1 MATDFTKLMPYEILR
16 YEFDGE
22 PQSFLFQLRVN
33 MVWDKVAFY
42 RLTQAMY
49 QVAEDFETSDN
60 LPKWIAQCFW
70 YVEDFTKT
78 WTTHENFP
86 APEEDYHTYALETLN
101 TLSYYLFVGEK
112 VEIDFDGLK

>member
-1 MATDFTKLMPYEILR
+1 MATDFTKLTPYEILR
-16 YEFDGE
+16 FEFDGE

-60 LPKWIAQCFW
+60 LPKWIAQGFW

-86 APEEDYHTYALETLN
+86 APEEEYHTNALETLN
-101 TLSYYLFVGEK
+101 NLSYYLFIGEQ
-112 VEIDFDGLK
+112 VAIDFDELK